1 MKLLFLRT
9 AQCFCYAQ
17 CQNEYDLYQ
26 KRDFDA
32 GKLKSL
38 AALINSKGIICVKS
52 RAESA
57 MKSHYGNEEF
67 PILTY
72 KDPLWQIWMTEVHKE
87 ELS

>member
-1 MKLLFLRT
+1 MVHT
-9 AQCFCYAQ
+9 
-17 CQNEYDLYQ
+17 
-26 KRDFDA
+26 KRELDA
-32 GKLKSL
+32 GKPKSL
-38 AALINSKGIICVKS
+38 GALINSKGIICVKS